1 MLGSNPGPSAKK
13 VKNMA
18 IAENRHF
25 NEVHKKKFHFASKCR
40 KAKCFICHPE
50 KLLKI
55 PSRQTRRANDKLREF
70 KK

>member
-1 MLGSNPGPSAKK
+1 
-13 VKNMA
+13 MA